1 MFSRLLLVIA
11 LLAGCQASP
20 DKPDLPGDAVGT
32 TDSGGHTADG
42 PTWHANV
49 QPLLST
55 NCTRCHTEG
64 GLGPGNFTDL
74 NTVKALAP
82 ALLSAMEAGEMPP
95 PASDPSCQD
104 YEGSDHLNLSG
115 DALDIF
121 SAWVAA
127 DMPEGDR
134 VTAPPPIQIKDQ
146 LDNPDAVVMME
157 APYTPTFTD
166 TENPGNEYRCFAL
179 DAGDLAGRSINAMAP
194 ILGNNQMV
202 HHIVLFSL
210 PTASLTDEMRDPR
223 GWNCIDNAGVDSV
236 NGMISA
242 WAPGMLPIEFPEGTG
257 LAVDEDQSIVIQ
269 MHYFYNGAEDVPE
282 SDQSGYA
289 FHLAPE
295 AEPVV
300 PVFMA
305 PIGDFSFVIPPG
317 APAYSSTDEFTNSYV
332 PLKVLGIFP
341 HMHELGSWFNARVI
355 HTDGTETCLVDGAY
369 SFDNQMT
376 YQFKDAV
383 PLNTGDSVEF
393 TCTWDNSDGTEEVR
407 WGERT
412 NEEMCFF
419 FSFVTL

>member
-1 MFSRLLLVIA
+1 MLLFV
-11 LLAGCQASP
+11 LLAGCQESP
-20 DKPDLPGDAVGT
+20 DKTDLAGKPSGT
-32 TDSGGHTADG
+32 TDSGSNTTDD
-42 PTWHANV
+42 PTWHADV
-49 QPLLST
+49 QPLLAT

-74 NTVKALAP
+74 ATVKALAP
-82 ALLSAMEAGEMPP
+82 AMLGAMEAGEMPP

-104 YEGSDHLNLSG
+104 YEGSEHLNLSD
-115 DALDIF
+115 DALDLLT
-121 SAWVAA
+121 AWVDA
-127 DMPEGDR
+127 DMPEGEAT
-134 VTAPPPIQIKDQ
+134 TAPPSIEIKDQ
-146 LDNPDAVVMME
+146 LENPDTVVMME

-166 TENPGNEYRCFAL
+166 ANNPGNEYRCFAL

-210 PTASLTDEMRDPR
+210 PTDSLTDEMQDPG
-223 GWNCIDNAGVDSV
+223 GWDCIDNAGVASID
-236 NGMISA
+236 GMISA

-257 LAVDEDQSIVIQ
+257 LAVDEGQSIVIQ

-295 AEPVV
+295 EGPVV
-300 PVFMA
+300 PVLMA
-305 PIGDFSFVIPPG
+305 PIGDYSFVIPAG
-317 APAYSSTDEFTNSYV
+317 DAAHSSTDQFTNSYV

-341 HMHELGSWFNARVI
+341 HMHDLGSWFNAKVV
-355 HTDGTETCLVDGAY
+355 HSDGTETCLVDGAY

-376 YQFKDAV
+376 YQFKDSV
-383 PLNTGDSVEF
+383 PLNVGDSVEF
-393 TCTWDNSDGTEEVR
+393 TCTWDNSEGTEEVR